1 MSSSTVYRKT
11 LKGTE
16 EVAFGSY
23 SLSDRMRPYLMMV
36 DGVSNIGILQ
46 ARNAAMPSF
55 EMVLQSLANEGF
67 IEIAQ
72 QETAAQNA
80 DKVVPMPVA
89 RFGGG
94 GFAPAAAPQ
103 AAPAQP
109 RFSQPQA
116 VPAPAQ
122 PRFTQPEP
130 PVVQPRQP
138 MPPVQAQASRISKA
152 QIDAIKSE
160 MIRDVSSLLG
170 KDAPLVINKIT
181 SCQSTDEL
189 FASLMGL
196 KKIISMYTTNAYA
209 EQFGTKYA
217 YIASL

>member
-1 MSSSTVYRKT
+1 
-11 LKGTE
+11 
-16 EVAFGSY
+16 
-23 SLSDRMRPYLMMV
+23 
-36 DGVSNIGILQ
+36 
-46 ARNAAMPSF
+46 MPSF

-72 QETAAQNA
+72 QETAAQSA

-103 AAPAQP
+103 AAPTQP
-109 RFSQPQA
+109 RFTQPQA
-116 VPAPAQ
+116 SPQ

-130 PVVQPRQP
+130 PAVQPRQP
-138 MPPVQAQASRISKA
+138 MPPVQAQVSRISKA

-181 SCQSTDEL
+181 SCQSADEL

-196 KKIISMYTTNAYA
+196 KKIISMYSTNAYA

>member
-36 DGVSNIGILQ
+36 DGISNIGILQ

-72 QETAAQNA
+72 QETAAQSA

-103 AAPAQP
+103 AAPTQP
-109 RFSQPQA
+109 RFTQPQA
-116 VPAPAQ
+116 SPQ

-130 PVVQPRQP
+130 PAVQPRQP
-138 MPPVQAQASRISKA
+138 MPPVQAQVSRISKA

-181 SCQSTDEL
+181 SCQSADEL

-196 KKIISMYTTNAYA
+196 KKIISMYSTNAYA